1 MFIHQRG
8 GARFSLEGLLHALVH
23 LFGRFV
29 LSRRYRVRV
38 LGTHNIPKT
47 GGVLLLGNHI
57 SWIDWAVLQMACPR
71 PIRFVMERALFER
84 WYLRWFLNSFGVIPI
99 SGAGSRSALDEVR
112 KCLNAGQVVA
122 MFPEGAISRTG
133 HLGEFRRG
141 YEQAVTEAQGIIIP
155 FYLRGLWGSSF
166 SRASTHLQSLRRS
179 VLRRNLVV
187 AFGGTLPLSTPAEA
201 LKRRVFELSIQS
213 WEDYTRTLETIPEA
227 FLATAK
233 RMKGDMLLA
242 DTVSGPLSAWR
253 ALTGALILRGFI
265 RRHGKGQNIGLL
277 LPTSN
282 GGTLANLAALLCGRT
297 VVNLNYTASAEAV
310 QAALRKADV
319 QTVFTS
325 TRFLDRL
332 VQRGIDPQALTAG
345 VEVLELEKLAAG
357 VTPLRRLLTLLQVVL
372 LPRAVLR
379 LLYCARVPLESPA
392 AIMFSSGSEGEPKG
406 IVLSHRNIMGNIKQI
421 ADMLNVEQHD
431 VMLASLPQFHAFGL
445 TGSTLMPMVEGIPA
459 VCHPD
464 PTDAVAI
471 GKVVAEYQVTVLM
484 GTSTFLRLYARSPRV
499 HPLMFSSLRIVVSG
513 AEKLAPDVREAFKLK
528 FNKDIYEGYGA
539 TETTPV
545 ASVNIPDQLDTTWW
559 TVQLGNKPGTVGMPL
574 PGSSFRIVD
583 PETLEE
589 LPAGEDGLILI
600 GGTQVMLGYLK
611 DPERTAQ
618 VILERDGLRWYRSG
632 DKGHLDEDGFLTI
645 VDRYSRFAK
654 LSGEMVS
661 LSAVE
666 AQIRAVRGN
675 PELDVCAL
683 SVPEP
688 RKGEQIILLVAGASL
703 DLHALRKELLETGV
717 SPLTIPHETLQVEA
731 IPKLGSGKTDFGAA
745 RALADRLLA
754 GA

>member
-1 MFIHQRG
+1 MFLHQRG

-23 LFGRFV
+23 LFGRFA

-38 LGTHNIPKT
+38 LGTHHLPKT

-141 YEQAVTEAQGIIIP
+141 YEQAVTDAQGIIIP

-166 SRASTHLQSLRRS
+166 SRASAHLQSLRRS
-179 VLRRNLVV
+179 VLRRDLVV

-213 WEDYTRTLETIPEA
+213 WDDYTRTLETIPEA

-233 RMKGDMLLA
+233 RMKGDMMLA

-282 GGTLANLAALLCGRT
+282 GGTLANLGALLCGRT
-297 VVNLNYTASAEAV
+297 VVNLNYTASVEAV
-310 QAALRKADV
+310 QAALRKADIE
-319 QTVFTS
+319 TVFTS
-325 TRFLDRL
+325 SRFLERL
-332 VQRGIDPQALTAG
+332 VQRGVDPQALTAG
-345 VEVLELEKLAAG
+345 VEVLELEKLAKG
-357 VTPLRRLLTLLQVVL
+357 VTPLCRLLTLLQAVL
-372 LPRAVLR
+372 LPRWMLR
-379 LLYCARVPLESPA
+379 VLYCARVSLESPA

-421 ADMLNVEQHD
+421 VDMLNVEQHD
-431 VMLASLPQFHAFGL
+431 VVLASLPQFHAFGL

-499 HPLMFSSLRIVVSG
+499 HPLMFASLRIVVSG
-513 AEKLAPDVREAFKLK
+513 AEKLAPDVRESFKLK

-545 ASVNIPDQLDTTWW
+545 ASVNIPDQLDPTWW

-589 LPAGEDGLILI
+589 LPTGEDGLILI

-618 VILERDGLRWYRSG
+618 VIVERDGLRWYRSG

-661 LSAVE
+661 LSVVE

-688 RKGEQIILLVAGASL
+688 RKGEQIILLAAGAGL
-703 DLHALRKELLETGV
+703 DLHTLRKELLESGV
-717 SPLTIPHETLQVEA
+717 SPLTIPHEILEVEA

-754 GA
+754 EA

>member
-1 MFIHQRG
+1 
-8 GARFSLEGLLHALVH
+8 V
-23 LFGRFV
+23 
-29 LSRRYRVRV
+29 
-38 LGTHNIPKT
+38 
-47 GGVLLLGNHI
+47 
-57 SWIDWAVLQMACPR
+57 
-71 PIRFVMERALFER
+71 
-84 WYLRWFLNSFGVIPI
+84 
-99 SGAGSRSALDEVR
+99 
-112 KCLNAGQVVA
+112 
-122 MFPEGAISRTG
+122 
-133 HLGEFRRG
+133 
-141 YEQAVTEAQGIIIP
+141 
-155 FYLRGLWGSSF
+155 
-166 SRASTHLQSLRRS
+166 
-179 VLRRNLVV
+179 
-187 AFGGTLPLSTPAEA
+187 
-201 LKRRVFELSIQS
+201 
-213 WEDYTRTLETIPEA
+213 
-227 FLATAK
+227 
-233 RMKGDMLLA
+233 
-242 DTVSGPLSAWR
+242 
-253 ALTGALILRGFI
+253 
-265 RRHGKGQNIGLL
+265 
-277 LPTSN
+277 
-282 GGTLANLAALLCGRT
+282 
-297 VVNLNYTASAEAV
+297 
-310 QAALRKADV
+310 
-319 QTVFTS
+319 
-325 TRFLDRL
+325 
-332 VQRGIDPQALTAG
+332 
-345 VEVLELEKLAAG
+345 
-357 VTPLRRLLTLLQVVL
+357 
-372 LPRAVLR
+372 
-379 LLYCARVPLESPA
+379 
-392 AIMFSSGSEGEPKG
+392 
-406 IVLSHRNIMGNIKQI
+406 
-421 ADMLNVEQHD
+421 
-431 VMLASLPQFHAFGL
+431 LASLPQFHAFGL

-528 FNKDIYEGYGA
+528 FNKEIYEGYGA

-632 DKGHLDEDGFLTI
+632 DKGHLDDDGFLTI

-688 RKGEQIILLVAGASL
+688 RKGEQIVLLVAGASL
-703 DLHALRKELLETGV
+703 DLHSLRKELLETGA
-717 SPLTIPHETLQVEA
+717 SPLTIPHEILEVEA
-731 IPKLGSGKTDFGAA
+731 VPKLGSGKTDFGAA

-754 GA
+754 ET